1 MVYIRSTMT
10 NYDKMCVDRR
20 SKQTI
25 EWMKLNDPCNICTKI
40 CKDERDRKRESEREK
55 KIIQIHTNF
64 SSKMHFH
71 QPSSQISFS
80 FVVVCAIRVHIA
92 VTFIFFAVCYR
103 PISTI
108 LSTTITTTTLPS
120 IYKWNH
126 QEGSHDNTVNAA
138 TAATAIKIALR
149 FKLYEQSY
157 ISSNY
162 HYQNYILNYY
172 KQTNKPTNKKSG
184 FNTNSKEKRK
194 KNMII
199 MVYNG
204 CYCFADLCLNINRKK
219 NLFY

>member
-1 MVYIRSTMT
+1 MIRAIFVLK
-10 NYDKMCVDRR
+10 YVKM
-20 SKQTI
+20 KEI
-25 EWMKLNDPCNICTKI
+25 
-40 CKDERDRKRESEREK
+40 EREKVKEKK

-92 VTFIFFAVCYR
+92 VTFILFAVCYR

-108 LSTTITTTTLPS
+108 LSTTITTTTTLPS

-126 QEGSHDNTVNAA
+126 QEGSHDNTANAA
-138 TAATAIKIALR
+138 TASTAIKIALR

-172 KQTNKPTNKKSG
+172 KQTNKQKKW
-184 FNTNSKEKRK
+184 
-194 KNMII
+194 IQ
-199 MVYNG
+199 YQ
-204 CYCFADLCLNINRKK
+204 
-219 NLFY
+219 